1 MKEID
6 EVNVML
12 DPAQK
17 CLCVFVIDTYKSA
30 DVCLIDEISSGIQ
43 KILEDLKSDANSC
56 GRIEVAFISN
66 DCLSYEIRILQEPVP
81 IYQAV
86 IPTLKA
92 TTDDSSLIK
101 ALSLAME
108 LVKTR
113 ESWYKNVGNPYCR
126 SWVFLISN
134 GLSLLSCNITSI
146 FERIKQD
153 TINKIALFCWPILKM
168 QKCRYCENSKAIF
181 Q

>member
-6 EVNVML
+6 EENVML
-12 DPAQK
+12 DLDLK

-30 DVCLIDEISSGIQ
+30 DASLINEISSGVQ
-43 KILEDLKSDANSC
+43 KILEDLESDANSC

-66 DCLSYEIRILQEPVP
+66 DCLSHEIRILQEPVP

-86 IPTLKA
+86 LPTLKA
-92 TTDDSSLIK
+92 TTDDSSLTK
-101 ALSLAME
+101 ALNLAME
-108 LVKTR
+108 LVKMQ
-113 ESWYKNVGNPYCR
+113 ESWYKNIGNPYCR

-153 TINKIALFCWPILKM
+153 KLTRITLSCWLILKM